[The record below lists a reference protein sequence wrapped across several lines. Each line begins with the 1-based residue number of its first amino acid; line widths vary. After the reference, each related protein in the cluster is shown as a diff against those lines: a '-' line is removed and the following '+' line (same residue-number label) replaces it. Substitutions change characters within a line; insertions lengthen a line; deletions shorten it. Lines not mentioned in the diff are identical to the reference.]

1 MDEANLE
8 TGPRAATVRA
18 HLTAI
23 GSAAAELTKAL
34 KAIDPR
40 TAELL
45 KKEAGAPATDP
56 SAEWDR
62 RIRALHAQLHDL
74 NRWYKETTGAAS
86 ADPFVEGHR
95 RVQALQAQLDDLNRW
110 ISTAS
115 VNVRR
120 GDRRP
125 PTYPGLDAFVGRLAA
140 IWRGAEPAF
149 TGSRKN
155 LAEVNFVQALLKAGG
170 FHVTKAA
177 ALKAVQRVV
186 SSARRSQIA
195 P

>member
-1 MDEANLE
+1 M
-8 TGPRAATVRA
+8 GSP
-18 HLTAI
+18 HP
-23 GSAAAELTKAL
+23 GSA
-34 KAIDPR
+34 
-40 TAELL
+40 
-45 KKEAGAPATDP
+45 
-56 SAEWDR
+56 
-62 RIRALHAQLHDL
+62 RAVDDL
-74 NRWYKETTGAAS
+74 NRWYKETTGAAA

-95 RVQALQAQLDDLNRW
+95 RVLALRAQLDDLNRW

-120 GDRRP
+120 SDRRP
-125 PTYPGLDAFVGRLAA
+125 PTYPGLDAFVVRLAA
-140 IWRGAEPAF
+140 IWRNAEPAF

-155 LAEVNFVQALLKAGG
+155 FAEVKFIQAILKAGG
-170 FHVTKAA
+170 FHVTEAA

>member
-1 MDEANLE
+1 M
-8 TGPRAATVRA
+8 G
-18 HLTAI
+18 
-23 GSAAAELTKAL
+23 
-34 KAIDPR
+34 
-40 TAELL
+40 
-45 KKEAGAPATDP
+45 
-56 SAEWDR
+56 R
-62 RIRALHAQLHDL
+62 RIQILQAQLHDL

-115 VNVRR
+115 VKVRR
-120 GDRRP
+120 SDRRP

-149 TGSRKN
+149 TGSRKS

-170 FHVTKAA
+170 FHVTEAA

-186 SSARRSQIA
+186 SSVRRSQIA